1 MKTLM
6 KFSASWCGPC
16 KQLESN
22 MLDANLDGV
31 IVEKLDVDDSTA
43 RDTAQQY
50 GVRSVPTLILLEN
63 GVEVKRKS
71 GSMSATELEGWVAA

>member
-1 MKTLM
+1 M